1 MRITESIL
9 NYRQYLK
16 RKNFSELTVK
26 NYLHRLKMFFS
37 WVAVPVELTSVKE
50 VKMYIDYLL
59 EKRMAPHS
67 INCHLSSIRG
77 FYDYL
82 IDDEEIPMENPVS
95 RGLMLREPHP
105 LPRYLHDNDVELF
118 LESVTSTRDR
128 AIFMLMLRCGLR
140 VQEVANL
147 TLDVIDYRRSQILV
161 RAGKGAKDRMVYIST
176 DAAVAL
182 AKYLRKRP
190 VTEEKQI
197 FLAEKGRCKGKP
209 ISARA
214 MQKRVEYYA
223 EKSGVPVTC
232 HRLRHTM
239 ATQLL
244 NADAD
249 IVSIQQILGHTKI
262 KTTQRYS
269 KLLNRKAQRDYFQAM
284 ETVMEKTSMNQRE

>member
-1 MRITESIL
+1 M
-9 NYRQYLK
+9 
-16 RKNFSELTVK
+16 
-26 NYLHRLKMFFS
+26 
-37 WVAVPVELTSVKE
+37 ELTSLTE

-82 IDDEEIPMENPVS
+82 KDEEGVPLENPVVM
-95 RGLMLREPHP
+95 GLMLREPQP
-105 LPRYLHDNDVELF
+105 LPRYLHDSEVEIF
-118 LESVTSTRDR
+118 FDSVSSIRDR

-147 TLDVIDYRRSQILV
+147 TIDVIDYRRSQILV
-161 RAGKGAKDRMVYIST
+161 RAGKGAKDRMVYISN

-182 AKYLRKRP
+182 AEYLRQRP
-190 VTEEKQI
+190 ETEERHI
-197 FLAEKGRCKGKP
+197 FLAEKGHYRGRA
-209 ISARA
+209 ISVRA
-214 MQKRVEYYA
+214 MQKRIEFYA
-223 EKSGVPVTC
+223 KKSGIPVTC

-249 IVSIQQILGHTKI
+249 IVSIQEILGHTKI

-269 KLLNRKAQRDYFQAM
+269 KLSNLKAQRDYFQAM
-284 ETVMEKTSMNQRE
+284 EAVMKKATINQLE